1 MKIAGNHY
9 AAQSLIFG
17 FPDPEKVPDKKPMPF
32 DNEHPFQNLG
42 IRLISD
48 KGGAAFSKFSKNP
61 PFEQI
66 TQLSNPITSSATVQE
81 ELNKCREI
89 ASPCCR

>member
-32 DNEHPFQNLG
+32 DKEHPFQNLG

-48 KGGAAFSKFSKNP
+48 KGGGAGRSSLSVRDIELTSHEFSEINGIQ
-61 PFEQI
+61 QI
-66 TQLSNPITSSATVQE
+66 LKEPA
-81 ELNKCREI
+81 L
-89 ASPCCR
+89 